1 MKHAWKITIIW
12 KLLLQNYEYRV
23 NAIVI
28 KTPTVFLAA
37 SDKFILLT
45 YLKKVRASTAM
56 KFMKKKNT
64 ASEMCL
70 ASIKTYI

>member
-1 MKHAWKITIIW
+1 MKVVTAYY
-12 KLLLQNYEYRV
+12 LYRV
-23 NAIVI
+23 NAIVS
-28 KTPTVFLAA
+28 KTPTAVLAA
-37 SDKFILLT
+37 FDKLILFT
-45 YLKKVRASTAM
+45 YLKKVRAGIVM